1 MVKQINFSGSYATD
15 GKIMKNNINHVL
27 SDCNW
32 KDEDSKTLKN
42 LWENIDIINNV
53 FLLQQNEN

>member
-15 GKIMKNNINHVL
+15 GKIMKNNVNHVL
-27 SDCNW
+27 SDCNR